1 MYDEVSYAFFRTE
14 PSFVYRKADGTLRRA
29 KGTLRADLIQ
39 VLPFMKKLQFFFS
52 TRFDLR
58 ERKGKQKKESFPPNP
73 LLKNKQEKGLEE
85 KTIYIADGDF
95 SGFSSDEKEQP
106 EEEKQ
111 TAKVVRLKGHQYL
124 SATLRARQEAF
135 AAELRTY
142 DGIYTREALNDFFNY
157 WAEENKETGE
167 MLWETKKTWNLS
179 KRLKRWVSNM
189 YTNANSAAVI
199 RMNRLKKQQATAA
212 SRMPPSSA
220 PLLNL
225 SCRYPTAST

>member
-1 MYDEVSYAFFRTE
+1 M
-14 PSFVYRKADGTLRRA
+14 
-29 KGTLRADLIQ
+29 KGC
-39 VLPFMKKLQFFFS
+39 
-52 TRFDLR
+52 
-58 ERKGKQKKESFPPNP
+58 PNNSIT
-73 LLKNKQEKGLEE
+73 KIGGS
-85 KTIYIADGDF
+85 AF
-95 SGFSSDEKEQP
+95 SGCSSDDDEPAGE
-106 EEEKQ
+106 
-111 TAKVVRLKGHQYL
+111 AKKPVETVRLKGHQNL
-124 SATLRARQEAF
+124 SAGLRARLEAF
-135 AAELRTY
+135 AAEVRAY
-142 DGIYTREALNDFFNY
+142 DGVYTREALNDFFNY
-157 WAEENKETGE
+157 WSEENKETGE